1 MSRRNEAQS
10 FVPHVMIFTVSIMAA
25 DQEKTGTQTS
35 KSRLDKLLL
44 SRLAGLRLSKPT
56 PGMSFSMRTTAEEF
70 VAAFAIFAILYEDA
84 HVHQFS
90 PDRPTAIMNT
100 MNGSFWA
107 KAVFTWTLFQTG
119 RSVLNRILMTV
130 FPLEL

>member
-1 MSRRNEAQS
+1 MCGNGPCLLVEGVPCATLSSFTLGVSRRNEAQS
-10 FVPHVMIFTVSIMAA
+10 FVPHVMIFTVFIMAA

-90 PDRPTAIMNT
+90 PDRP
-100 MNGSFWA
+100 
-107 KAVFTWTLFQTG
+107 
-119 RSVLNRILMTV
+119 
-130 FPLEL
+130 PL